1 MNEMNRKLT
10 DKMAAGELLYG
21 TVLTSGSPLVTEMI
35 AQCGY
40 DVLWM
45 DMEHSAIGIESLL
58 NNMMAARSGGTPA
71 WVRVTSR
78 KRG

>member
-1 MNEMNRKLT
+1 MNEMNRALEE
-10 DKMAAGELLYG
+10 KMAAGELLYG

-35 AQCGY
+35 AQCGF

-58 NNMMAARSGGTPA
+58 NT
-71 WVRVTSR
+71 
-78 KRG
+78 